1 MGTLQQQS
9 ILKGQHT
16 GKKWEKDLVHELF
29 SRAAKAHP
37 SETAIYYEGKVLLFE
52 YVNCFETKSTSKHC

>member
-9 ILKGQHT
+9 ILKGQQT
-16 GKKWEKDLVHELF
+16 GRNREKDLVHELF

-37 SETAIYYEGKVLLFE
+37 SQTAIYYESKVSFFNKIIVK
-52 YVNCFETKSTSKHC
+52 YNII